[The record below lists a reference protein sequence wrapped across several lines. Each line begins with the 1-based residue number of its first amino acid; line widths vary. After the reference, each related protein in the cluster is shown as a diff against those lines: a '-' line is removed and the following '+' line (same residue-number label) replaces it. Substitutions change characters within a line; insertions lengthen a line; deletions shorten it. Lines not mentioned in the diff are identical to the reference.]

1 MDNDE
6 KNFFVKK
13 IISSLIEFLDFEFSI
28 VDNDRQYEIKT
39 IDLVGCFNH

>member
-13 IISSLIEFLDFEFSI
+13 IISSLIEFLGFEFSI